1 MSVLSLVLA
10 ETVTFPQSAFIP
22 LAVGFFGLAT
32 GYLIYGPEELFK
44 LPSRSRPVDLTTGI
58 WGVFMPGL
66 MQFITGIFI
75 FVGLTWFNS
84 FRAPALYMTA
94 LAFTAYGAHWFALGL
109 ARVLG
114 GDPRPNAFMSVSFI
128 CLSVLGIIVFFKADD
143 APVGGLFIGLTL
155 VYISDFFAS
164 LFVQVAPSATPGQP
178 GVTSPPS
185 AIEAGGAERARR
197 ARARV
202 LPPRH
207 RPLADLPDLR
217 RSAEHRERHAP
228 AALSC
233 HP

>member
-58 WGVFMPGL
+58 WGIFMPGL

-109 ARVLG
+109 ARLLG

-128 CLSVLGIIVFFKADD
+128 CLSVLGIIVFFDAHD

-164 LFVQVAPSATPGQP
+164 LFVQVAPSATPGQS
-178 GVTSPPS
+178 GVTSPP
-185 AIEAGGAERARR
+185 ARSK
-197 ARARV
+197 
-202 LPPRH
+202 L
-207 RPLADLPDLR
+207 
-217 RSAEHRERHAP
+217 
-228 AALSC
+228 AALSERGEQALGFF
-233 HP
+233 HLGTGLWLIYLTFAAVLNIASGKNLPL